1 MLRPDDE
8 LGMSG
13 YLVGLEL
20 VDHPL
25 KRFFSF
31 FASKNGFS
39 FFRRKKNHLLIQ
51 LARLGLGMRQ
61 ISQKVKEKMKSLK
74 LENFFSSFLAYD

>member
-39 FFRRKKNHLLIQ
+39 IFRRKKI
-51 LARLGLGMRQ
+51 
-61 ISQKVKEKMKSLK
+61 I
-74 LENFFSSFLAYD
+74 F

>member
-1 MLRPDDE
+1 MFRPDDE

-25 KRFFSF
+25 KRVFSF

-39 FFRRKKNHLLIQ
+39 IFRRKKI
-51 LARLGLGMRQ
+51 
-61 ISQKVKEKMKSLK
+61 I
-74 LENFFSSFLAYD
+74 F